1 MDNFTSFFQIFFIFF
16 LLLSNVSLFEI
27 DLRLHKEP
35 KSLTVTSK
43 YYQDNDFYYLIPI
56 CIGTPPQCIN
66 VLYET
71 ILSHLIINPIPT
83 ENTYHFKI
91 DASSSSQT
99 KKISNFLGKEKEIIT
114 DQLMLETLTFPFDF
128 WLNSPEPNRF
138 SNFEGVFGFG
148 SDYDPI
154 NEVYNYNFSLV
165 KALNSKKGGKNI
177 FGHKYFKERQHLRL
191 YVGEITDSEF
201 VEKYGNSKN
210 YPKCYISSSNKILSD
225 ISNALSHVWS
235 CKMEKIK
242 IIDDSIT
249 DIPNTNGVVIF
260 STGYNKISGP
270 LAQGQSIINRILQNP
285 AINEKC
291 KTVMYDGNKT
301 NLICAWTFD
310 IYSFPTIVF
319 EINGIELGLTPSNLF
334 YKEYDILGGNFVYK
348 GRFSFDPDVEYWTVG
363 QPLLREYDMVFDMDE
378 GTVGFW
384 NAETIGVNKESLI
397 KGIGFIV
404 VLVVILSILV
414 GGWIY
419 YLKWRREHSPEAIR
433 QKQLYNKI
441 EKLQDIEMSK

>member
-1 MDNFTSFFQIFFIFF
+1 MANFTPFSLIFFF
-16 LLLSNVSLFEI
+16 LLTKVSLFEI
-27 DLRLHKEP
+27 VLSLHKEP
-35 KSLTVTSK
+35 KSLTVISK
-43 YYQDNDFYYLIPI
+43 YYQDNDFYYLIPL
-56 CIGTPPQCIN
+56 CLGTPPQCIN

-71 ILSHLIINPIPT
+71 MLSHLIINPIPT
-83 ENTYHFKI
+83 QNTHHFKI
-91 DASSSSQT
+91 DASSTSQT
-99 KKISNFLGKEKEIIT
+99 KKINNFLGKKKEIIT
-114 DQLMLETLTFPFDF
+114 DQLMIETLTFPFDF
-128 WLNSPEPNRF
+128 LLNSVQSNRF
-138 SNFEGVFGFG
+138 ANFEGVFGFG

-154 NEVYNYNFSLV
+154 NDVYNYNFSLV
-165 KALNSKKGGKNI
+165 KTMNSQRKWKNI
-177 FGHKYFKERQHLRL
+177 FGHKYLKERQHLRL
-191 YVGEITDSEF
+191 YIGEITDSEF

-210 YPKCYISSSNKILSD
+210 YPKCYISSSNKILND
-225 ISNALSHVWS
+225 INNSLSHGWS
-235 CKMEKIK
+235 CMMQKVK
-242 IIDDSIT
+242 IIDDSII
-249 DIPNTNGVVIF
+249 DIPNTSGIVIF

-270 LAQGQSIINRILQNP
+270 LAQGQAIINQIIQNP

-319 EINGIELGLTPSNLF
+319 EINGIELGLTPSNIF

-348 GRFSFDPDVEYWTVG
+348 GRFSFARDVEYWTVG

-378 GTVGFW
+378 GSVGFW
-384 NAETIGVNKESLI
+384 NAETIGVNKDSLV

-404 VLVVILSILV
+404 VLVVVLSIIV
-414 GGWIY
+414 GGGIF
-419 YLKWRREHSPEAIR
+419 YLKWKRDHSPEAIK